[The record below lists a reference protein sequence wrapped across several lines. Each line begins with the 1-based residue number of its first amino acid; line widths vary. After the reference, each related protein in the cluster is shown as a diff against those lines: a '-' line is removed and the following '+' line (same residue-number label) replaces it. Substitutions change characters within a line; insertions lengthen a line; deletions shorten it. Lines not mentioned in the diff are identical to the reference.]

1 MKSLFAQQLWLGKV
15 LVLGSAV
22 VIHTSFT
29 GTFPLGDVES
39 TIRVPIELSLPRDA
53 CLQNIRQVVTDKHET
68 SGKYN
73 WLYRSNEFQVSKHG
87 FWNHCSKV
95 NDVACGGCHADSR
108 VAGDAEWRS

>member
-1 MKSLFAQQLWLGKV
+1 MFAQQLWLGKV
-15 LVLGSAV
+15 LVLSAV

-108 VAGDAEWRS
+108 VAEDAEWRS